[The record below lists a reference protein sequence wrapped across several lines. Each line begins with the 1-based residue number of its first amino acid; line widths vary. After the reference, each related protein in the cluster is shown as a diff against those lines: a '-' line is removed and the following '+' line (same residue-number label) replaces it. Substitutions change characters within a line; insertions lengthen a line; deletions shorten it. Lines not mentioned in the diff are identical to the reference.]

1 MNTSG
6 TELEFL
12 REWSGWF
19 CHKIPERSPH
29 SGNDVFPVCFRCA
42 GWQLGLAAA
51 YLRLILGGDWRGR
64 FPSVRVTMQ
73 CVALMLPLIID
84 GLGNALHLWN
94 SSGWLRGLTGLG
106 VGLCLPWLLAPLA
119 HAIDSTR
126 KPSLENL
133 RQLLWPAL
141 AGILAVAWLDY
152 GCGPVLFR
160 ILAVTAA
167 AGWIFFISHF
177 LFALVRVYGN
187 SGVQW
192 LRQALF
198 RREINP

>member
-1 MNTSG
+1 MNASG

-29 SGNDVFPVCFRCA
+29 SGGEVFPVCFRCA

-51 YLRLILGGDWRGR
+51 YLRLFFGGDWRGR
-64 FPSVRVTMQ
+64 FPTVRVVLQ
-73 CVALMLPLIID
+73 CVALMLPLTID

-94 SSGWLRGLTGLG
+94 SPGWLRGLTGLG

-119 HAIDSTR
+119 HTTDPTR

-133 RQLLWPAL
+133 RQLFWPAL
-141 AGILAVAWLDY
+141 AGILAVAWLDH

-160 ILAVTAA
+160 VLAATAA
-167 AGWIFFISHF
+167 AGWIFFLGHF
-177 LFALVRVYGN
+177 LLALVRAYGGLVARRWH
-187 SGVQW
+187 S
-192 LRQALF
+192 LF
-198 RREINP
+198 AQSEATR